1 MQHNPKTRTRRN
13 KTKAKGWQCAEIV
26 LNMEGDVEDE
36 HGEVGRSA
44 AAAWAGSTRLN
55 GEGLLEDDD
64 VLDVGVHGALAC
76 LGQNGGQAGEEE
88 VAAMLRKVVAWFGAA
103 PADREAW
110 LEFAG
115 VVER

>member
-1 MQHNPKTRTRRN
+1 MRGNHLEAYELNLMSY
-13 KTKAKGWQCAEIV
+13 TKSFG
-26 LNMEGDVEDE
+26 LREGDVEDE